1 MQFPVLE
8 TAVGPVFESIA
19 IARYS
24 KTIDFPPHP
33 LIWWSSEDCYVGTF
47 FFSCCCRYSPEGWQ
61 ISMWFF
67 SHWFCEIFV
76 STDGALSFCMC
87 VCYDAY
93 CYVFLNFLAHIEP
106 QTDFTSLEIEGNIQ
120 AWYRIGHAVYIRWV
134 SYILFYYGIVLFP
147 LGF

>member
-1 MQFPVLE
+1 MLELFFFPVVADTHLK
-8 TAVGPVFESIA
+8 ADKSLCGS
-19 IARYS
+19 S
-24 KTIDFPPHP
+24 HIDFVR
-33 LIWWSSEDCYVGTF
+33 D
-47 FFSCCCRYSPEGWQ
+47 
-61 ISMWFF
+61 
-67 SHWFCEIFV
+67 FV